1 MTIGKRLII
10 LLAVPLLILV
20 GLGLFVR
27 TQLASIEGHTTFLAE
42 TQIGRLAALGNISR
56 ATAEVRVSLRNHLLA
71 KEKSDQD
78 RAQANFDAATAELSR
93 LLHGYAD
100 NFVVD

>member
-20 GLGLFVR
+20 GLGIFVR
-27 TQLASIEGHTTFLAE
+27 TELTSIEGHTKFLAQ
-42 TQIGRLAALGNISR
+42 TQIGSLATLGNISR
-56 ATAEVRVSLRNHLLA
+56 ATAELRVSLRNYLLA

-78 RAQANFDAATAELSR
+78 RAQS
-93 LLHGYAD
+93 
-100 NFVVD
+100 